1 VDEGF
6 LLSTWPKERLMS
18 IPKTEWIWHNGNFVK
33 WDDATVHVTAHA
45 LHYGSS
51 VFEGLRAYETQQG
64 TAILGLQLHVR
75 RLFESCRVMRM
86 ELPYNPGQVSAA
98 IIETVRRNGLG
109 ACYIRPLVYKGVG
122 PIGLDARSA
131 PTEMAIF
138 AFEFGPYLGGA
149 SLEQGVDVVVSSW
162 RRVAPDTLASLSK
175 TGGNYVG
182 SQFIAMEAADLGFAE
197 GIALDVNGLV
207 SEGSGEN
214 IFVLYRGVVYTPPVS
229 GSILLGVTR
238 ECVLTLARELGYDV
252 REQSFPREMLYLA
265 DEIFLTG
272 TAVEI
277 SPVRSV
283 DKVQVGTG
291 ARGPVT
297 ARLQDEFFGILR
309 GRLPDRHAWL
319 TPVK

>member
-1 VDEGF
+1 MV
-6 LLSTWPKERLMS
+6 
-18 IPKTEWIWHNGNFVK
+18 IPKTDWIWHNGEFVR
-33 WDDATVHVTAHA
+33 WDDATVHVTTHA

-51 VFEGLRAYETQQG
+51 VFEGLRAYDTPKG
-64 TAILGLQLHVR
+64 AAILGLPAHVR
-75 RLFESCRVMRM
+75 RLGDSCRIMRM
-86 ELPYNPGQVSAA
+86 QLPYSLAQVSDA
-98 IIETVRRNGLG
+98 IVETVRRNKLRS
-109 ACYIRPLVYKGVG
+109 CYIRPLVYKGVG

-138 AFEFGPYLGGA
+138 AFEFGPYLGEA
-149 SLEQGVDVVVSSW
+149 SLEQGVDVGVSSW

-214 IFVLYRGVVYTPPVS
+214 IFVLYRGVIHTPPVGS
-229 GSILLGVTR
+229 SILLGITR
-238 ECVLTLARELGYDV
+238 DCVLTLARELGYQV
-252 REQSFPREMLYLA
+252 REESFPREMLYLA

-283 DKVQVGTG
+283 DKVQVGDG
-291 ARGPVT
+291 RRGPVT
-297 ARLQDEFFGILR
+297 RRLQDEFFGILS
-309 GRLPDRHAWL
+309 GKLPDRHGWL
-319 TPVK
+319 TFVK

>member
-1 VDEGF
+1 
-6 LLSTWPKERLMS
+6 MA
-18 IPKTEWIWHNGNFVK
+18 IPKTDWIWHNGNFVK

-51 VFEGLRAYETQQG
+51 VFEGLRAYETSQG
-64 TAILGLQLHVR
+64 AAILGLQAHVR
-75 RLFESCRVMRM
+75 RLFDSCRVMRM
-86 ELPYNPGQVSAA
+86 ELPYSPDQVSNA
-98 IIETVRRNGLG
+98 ILETVRRNKLR

-138 AFEFGPYLGGA
+138 AFEFGPYLGEA
-149 SLEQGVDVVVSSW
+149 SLEQGVDVGVSSW

-175 TGGNYVG
+175 SGGNYVG

-214 IFVLYRGVVYTPPVS
+214 IFVLYRGVIYTPPV
-229 GSILLGVTR
+229 GVSILLGVTR
-238 ECVLTLARELGYDV
+238 EYVLTLARELGYEI

-283 DKVQVGTG
+283 DKVPVGNG
-291 ARGPVT
+291 GRGPVT
-297 ARLQDEFFGILR
+297 KRLQDEFFGILR
-309 GRLPDRHAWL
+309 GQLPDRHAWL

>member
-1 VDEGF
+1 
-6 LLSTWPKERLMS
+6 MA
-18 IPKTEWIWHNGNFVK
+18 IPKTEWIWHNGGFVK
-33 WDDATVHVTAHA
+33 WDEATVHITAHA

-51 VFEGLRAYETQQG
+51 VFEGLRAYERPDG
-64 TAILGLQLHVR
+64 PAILGLQAHVR
-75 RLFESCRVMRM
+75 RLFDSCRVMRM
-86 ELPYNPGQVSAA
+86 QVPYSPDQVSEA
-98 IIETVRRNGLG
+98 IVETVKRNGLHS
-109 ACYIRPLVYKGVG
+109 CYIRPLVYKGVG

-138 AFEFGPYLGGA
+138 AFEFGPYLGAA
-149 SLEQGVDVVVSSW
+149 SLEQGVDVHVSSW
-162 RRVAPDTLASLSK
+162 RRIAPDTLASMSK
-175 TGGNYVG
+175 SGGNYVG

-197 GIALDVNGLV
+197 GIALDVSGLV

-214 IFVLYRGVVYTPPVS
+214 VFALYRGAIYTPPV
-229 GSILLGVTR
+229 GSAILLGVTR
-238 ECVLTLARELGYDV
+238 DCVITLARELGYEV

-283 DKVQVGTG
+283 DKVQIGSG
-291 ARGPVT
+291 GRGPIT

-309 GRLPDRHAWL
+309 GTLPDRHAWL

>member
-1 VDEGF
+1 
-6 LLSTWPKERLMS
+6 MA
-18 IPKTEWIWHNGNFVK
+18 IPKTDWIWHNGDFVK

-51 VFEGLRAYETQQG
+51 VFEGLRAYETPQG
-64 TAILGLQLHVR
+64 PAILGLQPHVR
-75 RLFESCRVMRM
+75 RLFDSCRVMRM
-86 ELPYNPGQVSAA
+86 QLPYSPDRVSAA
-98 IIETVRRNGLG
+98 IVETVRRNKLRS
-109 ACYIRPLVYKGVG
+109 CYIRPLVYKGVG

-138 AFEFGPYLGGA
+138 AFEFGPYLGDA

-175 TGGNYVG
+175 SGGNYVG

-214 IFVLYRGVVYTPPVS
+214 IFVLYRGVIYTPPVG

-238 ECVLTLARELGYDV
+238 DCVLTLARELGYEV

-283 DKVQVGTG
+283 DKVQVGNG
-291 ARGPVT
+291 GRGPVT

-309 GRLPDRHAWL
+309 GKLPDQHAWL